1 MARLRLD
8 EADAIVSVSMGA
20 LGQGCEAFL
29 SPPICIT
36 RCSDRPSLCA
46 GGEAKSTL
54 SAGVASDGSKS
65 KETGSARRSRKAQAS
80 TCICRIGQFEA
91 AAATQ
96 IIDYEEGLFNREA
109 PAGCRHRQVQGK
121 RQRRN
126 RVGARQESSS
136 RSSTLHVTIYRL
148 FL

>member
-8 EADAIVSVSMGA
+8 EADAIVPVSMGA

-29 SPPICIT
+29 SPPICTT

-65 KETGSARRSRKAQAS
+65 KESGRVTAAAEKRKLQPVSAASVNSRLQQPLKSLITKKDSSTAKPQLVAVIGKSKENGNGATVSARDKNPPPVRPPF
-80 TCICRIGQFEA
+80 T
-91 AAATQ
+91 
-96 IIDYEEGLFNREA
+96 
-109 PAGCRHRQVQGK
+109 
-121 RQRRN
+121 
-126 RVGARQESSS
+126 
-136 RSSTLHVTIYRL
+136 
-148 FL
+148 

>member
-29 SPPICIT
+29 SPPICTT

-65 KETGSARRSRKAQAS
+65 KESGSVPAAAEKRKLQPVSAASVNSRLQQPLKSLITKKDSSTAKPQLVAVIGKSKENGNGATVSARDKNPPPVRPPF
-80 TCICRIGQFEA
+80 T
-91 AAATQ
+91 
-96 IIDYEEGLFNREA
+96 
-109 PAGCRHRQVQGK
+109 
-121 RQRRN
+121 
-126 RVGARQESSS
+126 
-136 RSSTLHVTIYRL
+136 
-148 FL
+148 

>member
-29 SPPICIT
+29 SPPICTT

-65 KETGSARRSRKAQAS
+65 KESGSAP
-80 TCICRIGQFEA
+80 A
-91 AAATQ
+91 AA
-96 IIDYEEGLFNREA
+96 E
-109 PAGCRHRQVQGK
+109 K
-121 RQRRN
+121 RKLQPVSAASVN
-126 RVGARQESSS
+126 S
-136 RSSTLHVTIYRL
+136 RLQQPLKSLITKKDSSTAKPQLVAVIGKSKENGNGATVSARDKNPPPVRPP
-148 FL
+148 FT